1 MKNLLTASRARTVL
15 VMVCCLTAGAAR
27 ADLAWGFDTA
37 ENGFGFG
44 LYGGLLSREQV
55 DGNGYLVLEDGPP
68 DSLTLQVP
76 LSSAP
81 GSWDSWTRYL
91 GGTLSFDVR
100 LLTEV
105 AAVPSSFGQVTVTQA
120 FFNGVSVTAQAKPDS
135 PVSTTGWTTYTIA
148 LTPEAGWGDSLSAVM
163 AQPLGAY
170 INFELGSSQDNPA
183 RVGVDNVRITS
194 AIPEPATWHLG
205 LMGAVGLGLAV
216 SRRRLGVR

>member
-1 MKNLLTASRARTVL
+1 MKNLLIAFRARTVL
-15 VMVCCLTAGAAR
+15 ALACCLAAGAAR

-37 ENGFGFG
+37 DNGFGFG

-76 LSSAP
+76 LSSSP
-81 GSWDSWTRYL
+81 GSWDSWTQYL
-91 GGTLSFDVR
+91 GGTMSFDVR
-100 LLTEV
+100 FLTEV
-105 AAVPSSFGQVTVTQA
+105 PAVPSSFGQVTVTQA
-120 FFNGVSVTAQAKPDS
+120 FFNGVSVTAPAKSDS
-135 PVSTTGWTTYTIA
+135 PVSTNGWTTYTIA
-148 LTPEAGWGDSLSAVM
+148 LTPEAGWGASLSSVL
-163 AQPLGAY
+163 AQPVGAY
-170 INFELGSSQDNPA
+170 INFELGSSQANPA

-205 LMGAVGLGLAV
+205 LMGAMGLGLAV

>member
-76 LSSAP
+76 L
-81 GSWDSWTRYL
+81 

-135 PVSTTGWTTYTIA
+135 PVSITGWTTYTIA